1 MARADFLSTAP
12 VILQS
17 LPVRDWDRTLCCALG
32 LGTRT
37 HTDTHSHT
45 TRDHTKSHTHIPTCL
60 SKSMQPHRAMYKHV
74 DAEKGRQSEQNR
86 DREGERDIT
95 GVGGRWVQDRN

>member
-1 MARADFLSTAP
+1 
-12 VILQS
+12 
-17 LPVRDWDRTLCCALG
+17 
-32 LGTRT
+32 
-37 HTDTHSHT
+37 
-45 TRDHTKSHTHIPTCL
+45 
-60 SKSMQPHRAMYKHV
+60 MQPHRAMYKHV